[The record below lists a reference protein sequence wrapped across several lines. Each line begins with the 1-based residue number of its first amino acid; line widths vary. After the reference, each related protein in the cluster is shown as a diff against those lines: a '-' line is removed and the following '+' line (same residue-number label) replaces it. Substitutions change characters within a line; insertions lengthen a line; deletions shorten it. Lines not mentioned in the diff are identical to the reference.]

1 MTANKYFI
9 QISFALLFLVV
20 LGGVLLFFNFS
31 PTVYAANVTSIQSG
45 NWSDST
51 TWSTGVVPVAGDAVT
66 ISAGKIVV
74 YDVVDSQISGMT
86 IEAGAKLAFDPQKT
100 TVLKTDKNILV
111 YCKHLIGSV
120 ILFPME
126 IIMRKHAFKLILL

>member
-20 LGGVLLFFNFS
+20 LGGVLLFFNFP

-111 YCKHLIGSV
+111 LGELEV
-120 ILFPME
+120 LVV
-126 IIMRKHAFKLILL
+126 LILREHQKLRGQDYKVER